1 MGDIIPGRLG
11 LIRLIHQVTLQA
23 TEHTLVFFLCDFLDS
38 RQPIFMHA
46 YVHSCKF

>member
-23 TEHTLVFFLCDFLDS
+23 TEHALFFSLRLS
-38 RQPIFMHA
+38 RFQTT
-46 YVHSCKF
+46 